1 MSVIEISFGCVA
13 TTEIGEWTIRIRRID
28 EGGKMTGDI
37 VGDSPWLLFRWYF
50 NPPDSMWAR
59 YAPAATQRASESGVT
74 LPPLY
79 GAGVPASIERAPL
92 WRFINNNRTD

>member
-37 VGDSPWLLFRWYF
+37 VGDSPW
-50 NPPDSMWAR
+50 AR
-59 YAPAATQRASESGVT
+59 YAPAASQRASESGVT